1 MECRRTTIKDVAKAA
16 SLSPTAVS
24 RYLNRAIILPPDSA
38 ARIEKAVRSLDYRP
52 NGLARNLSL
61 GKSHII
67 GLIIPEISNPF
78 FSNLASAVEDVAF
91 AADYG
96 VLVCNTHNDVAREF
110 SYLRLLSSRQLDGI
124 VLLTCQ
130 ADNPE
135 LVSLLD
141 KHRPV
146 VLVDEDIEG
155 VIAPRVFSENRSGG
169 YLATKHLIDCGHR
182 RIGFIGGPEKLLS
195 SRERFA
201 GFTCALGDN
210 AIPIQ
215 SDLIRFGPY
224 TTDFGREVATGFLT
238 KKVVP
243 TAIFATSDYVALGVL
258 HAATSLGIPVPRNLS
273 LVGFDDMTFAAFLSP
288 PLTTIKQPIR
298 ELGETGAKLLFQL
311 ISGFESENGTWRL
324 PVELIERDSVRPLSR
339 RALSKR

>member
-1 MECRRTTIKDVAKAA
+1 MRLGKTTIRDVAKAA

-24 RYLNRAIILPPDSA
+24 RYLNRAIVLPPDSA
-38 ARIEKAVRSLDYRP
+38 ARIEEAVRALDYRP

-78 FSNLASAVEDVAF
+78 FANLASAVEEVAF

-96 VLVCNTHNDVAREF
+96 VLACNTRNDVAREF

-124 VLLTCQ
+124 LLLTCQ

-135 LVSLLD
+135 LLPLLE
-141 KHRPV
+141 KNRPV

-155 VIAPRVFSENRSGG
+155 LIAPRVFSENRSGG
-169 YLATKHLIDCGHR
+169 YLAAKHLIDYGHR
-182 RIGFIGGPEKLLS
+182 RIGFIGGPERLLS

-201 GFTCALGDN
+201 GFIDALKEN
-210 AIPIQ
+210 STPIQ
-215 SDLIRFGPY
+215 SEFIRFGPY
-224 TTDFGREVATGFLT
+224 TTDFGREVATAFL
-238 KKVVP
+238 KMKPSP

-258 HAATSLGIPVPRNLS
+258 HAARIW
-273 LVGFDDMTFAAFLSP
+273 
-288 PLTTIKQPIR
+288 
-298 ELGETGAKLLFQL
+298 EFQCQ
-311 ISGFESENGTWRL
+311 EVYR
-324 PVELIERDSVRPLSR
+324 
-339 RALSKR
+339 